1 MYAGIAGAAIMWYF
15 DDTWIQT
22 LTPLEKIPQ
31 EGRWLIEL
39 AGGFVLGTALGAKFG
54 VTAS

>member
-1 MYAGIAGAAIMWYF
+1 MYAGIAGAVVMWYF

-39 AGGFVLGTALGAKFG
+39 GGGFVLGSMLGAQMG
-54 VTAS
+54 IA